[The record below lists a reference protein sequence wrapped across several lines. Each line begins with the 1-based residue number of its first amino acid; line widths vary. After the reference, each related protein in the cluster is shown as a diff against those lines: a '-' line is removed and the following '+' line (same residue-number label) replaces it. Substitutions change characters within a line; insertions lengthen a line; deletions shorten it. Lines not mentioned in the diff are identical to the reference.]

1 MARLTLLREN
11 SHLPREGWS
20 HWIWAMAPSNTIRK
34 GTSPRGQGE
43 GKMNPRILGD
53 LNKVNP
59 RVRIRNLC
67 GVYEWR
73 ATMAFGRVPR
83 VVYVG
88 STRNLQNRIYEY
100 CEKGNHK
107 SALIDDALRR
117 GYELW
122 VRFKPF
128 ENEEQ
133 ARRMENDLLAKYNY
147 AWNVRRNHAL
157 RSILP

>member
-11 SHLPREGWS
+11 SHLPLEGWS
-20 HWIWAMAPSNTIRK
+20 YWIWAMAPSNTIRK
-34 GTSPRGQGE
+34 GTKPRRHGE
-43 GKMNPRILGD
+43 VGTMNPRILAA
-53 LNKVNP
+53 LNEVNP

-73 ATMAFGRVPR
+73 ATVAFGWEPR

-88 STRNLQNRIYEY
+88 STRNLQNRIYGY

-107 SALIDDALRR
+107 SALVDDALRR

-122 VRFKPF
+122 VRFKPA

-133 ARRMENDLLAKYNY
+133 ARRMENELLAMYNY
-147 AWNVRRNHAL
+147 AWNVRRNAL
-157 RSILP
+157 RVILP